1 MNKIKAILH
10 NKVLVNMVKNKYEDV
25 KYVVVDQ
32 FCFPK
37 NYFEYIKD
45 AKEVYKNITFTTKAE
60 DKCFAV
66 AVSSIICR
74 YVFLME
80 MKKIEEKYQI
90 FIKKGAGPEVDKQAV
105 MIAKKYG
112 VDELSKIAK
121 LNFKNTEKVKN
132 LLENK

>member
-1 MNKIKAILH
+1 MQIVRLIIATFFSFFNKTA
-10 NKVLVNMVKNKYEDV
+10 
-25 KYVVVDQ
+25 
-32 FCFPK
+32 PS
-37 NYFEYIKD
+37 
-45 AKEVYKNITFTTKAE
+45 AT
-60 DKCFAV
+60 
-66 AVSSIICR
+66 VSSIICR

-90 FIKKGAGPEVDKQAV
+90 FIKKGAGPEVDKQAA